1 MTPFISHA
9 VSLIGAPT
17 VPAALIQAVL
27 KDTRSFVGRLL
38 DGSGRPGGG

>member
-1 MTPFISHA
+1 MRA

-27 KDTRSFVGRLL
+27 EDTRDFVGPLL
-38 DGSGRPGGG
+38 DDSGRPGGG